1 MNNLS
6 SSLLTL
12 RSVSLIISIDLIA
25 LIENI
30 LVLIVAILVTRL
42 LSAQASLEL
51 VLDATVVLRAALEAV
66 GAGRACGGTAIV
78 LLSGSYERCRLS

>member
-12 RSVSLIISIDLIA
+12 WSVCLVISIDLIA

-30 LVLIVAILVTRL
+30 LVLIVAILVARL
-42 LSAQASLEL
+42 LITQASLEL
-51 VLDATVVLRAALEAV
+51 VLDATVVLRTALEAV
-66 GAGRACGGTAIV
+66 GAGRACRGATIV
-78 LLSGSYERCRLS
+78 LFSGSYERCRLS

>member
-12 RSVSLIISIDLIA
+12 WSVGLVISINLIA
-25 LIENI
+25 LIDSI
-30 LVLIVAILVTRL
+30 LVLIVAILVARL
-42 LSAQASLEL
+42 LITQASLEL
-51 VLDATVVLRAALEAV
+51 VLDATVVLRATLEAV
-66 GAGRACGGTAIV
+66 GAGGARGGATIV

>member
-12 RSVSLIISIDLIA
+12 WSVSLVIGIDLIA
-25 LIENI
+25 LIKNI

-51 VLDATVVLRAALEAV
+51 VLDATVVLRGALEAV
-66 GAGRACGGTAIV
+66 GAG
-78 LLSGSYERCRLS
+78 